1 MENKQKIN
9 YQKQLDRI
17 ISKLTDRPRLAL
29 HSCCGPCSSYVM
41 EYLSKYFDITLFY

>member
-29 HSCCGPCSSYVM
+29 AQLLRPVQQLCHGISVQI
-41 EYLSKYFDITLFY
+41 F

>member
-17 ISKLTDRPRLAL
+17 ISKRPVQQLR
-29 HSCCGPCSSYVM
+29 HGISVQI
-41 EYLSKYFDITLFY
+41 F